1 MGMTIEIDEQMIER
15 EVERQIAARL
25 KQIDVNKM
33 VEREIRAKVSE
44 IVTDDYIKDCAYAI
58 SDNKFKK
65 KNLIDMVVGLAVE
78 DVTSRITQVFSNTE
92 W

>member
-15 EVERQIAARL
+15 EVERQIAIRL
-25 KQIDVNKM
+25 EKIDVNKM
-33 VEREIRAKVSE
+33 VECAIKAKVSE

-58 SDNKFKK
+58 SNNKFEKK
-65 KNLIDMVVGLAVE
+65 YLMDKAVELAVE
-78 DVTSRITQVFSNTE
+78 DVTSRIKQVFSNTE